1 MLIGCRLAGGGATA
15 PGGGA
20 TELMDRITLAL
31 LLLLFLTNDE
41 GQEGQ
46 RVERE
51 RYSDRKSEKEG
62 WKHIKNMKKHT
73 KLLSLIWST
82 CNELKEITAALTG

>member
-1 MLIGCRLAGGGATA
+1 MLIGCRLARGGAAA

-20 TELMDRITLAL
+20 TELMDRITLPL
-31 LLLLFLTNDE
+31 LLLLLLTNDE

-51 RYSDRKSEKEG
+51 RYSDRKSEKKGMETH
-62 WKHIKNMKKHT
+62 KEHEKQTQNH
-73 KLLSLIWST
+73 LI
-82 CNELKEITAALTG
+82 

>member
-1 MLIGCRLAGGGATA
+1 MLIGCRLARGGATA

-20 TELMDRITLAL
+20 TELMDRISLAL
-31 LLLLFLTNDE
+31 LLLLLLTNDE

-46 RVERE
+46 IVERE

-62 WKHIKNMKKHT
+62 
-73 KLLSLIWST
+73 
-82 CNELKEITAALTG
+82 

>member
-1 MLIGCRLAGGGATA
+1 MSCFQLTVQLTNVNQAVPLILIGCRLARGGATA

-20 TELMDRITLAL
+20 TELMHRITLTL
-31 LLLLFLTNDE
+31 LLLLLLTNDE
-41 GQEGQ
+41 GQDGQ

-62 WKHIKNMKKHT
+62 
-73 KLLSLIWST
+73 
-82 CNELKEITAALTG
+82 

>member
-1 MLIGCRLAGGGATA
+1 MLIGCRLARGGATA

-51 RYSDRKSEKEG
+51 RDTATESQKKRDET
-62 WKHIKNMKKHT
+62 HIKNMKNTH
-73 KLLSLIWST
+73 SY
-82 CNELKEITAALTG
+82 

>member
-1 MLIGCRLAGGGATA
+1 MLIGCRLARGGATA

-51 RYSDRKSEKEG
+51 KYSDRKSEKEG
-62 WKHIKNMKKHT
+62 
-73 KLLSLIWST
+73 
-82 CNELKEITAALTG
+82 

>member
-1 MLIGCRLAGGGATA
+1 MLIGCRLARGGATA

-20 TELMDRITLAL
+20 TELMNRITLAL

-62 WKHIKNMKKHT
+62 NT
-73 KLLSLIWST
+73 
-82 CNELKEITAALTG
+82 